1 MQEGLNV
8 PKHVAIIL
16 DGNGRWAKKRGLP
29 RNMGHVQGAKNV
41 ETICE
46 AAYNMGIEYVT
57 MYAFSTENWKRPQDE
72 VTALMK
78 LLRNYMKTCLKTAK
92 RNNMRVRVLG
102 DMRGLDDDIRNRIN
116 ELEESTKDYTGLRFQ
131 IALNYGGRDEIVRAT
146 RKIAERVAAGEIRPD
161 EITEDMLTLSL
172 DTEDMPDPDM
182 IIRPSGELRI
192 SNFLLWQAAYS
203 EFYFDDILWP
213 DFGPKDLEKAVL
225 EYNKRN
231 RRFGL
236 VNDTE

>member
-92 RNNMRVRVLG
+92 KNNMRVRVLG